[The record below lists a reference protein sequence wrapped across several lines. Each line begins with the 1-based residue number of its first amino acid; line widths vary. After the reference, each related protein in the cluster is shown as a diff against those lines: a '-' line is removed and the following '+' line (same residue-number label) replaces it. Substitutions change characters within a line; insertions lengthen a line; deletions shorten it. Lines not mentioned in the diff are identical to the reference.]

1 MNFMKRISLSKS
13 DQIKHIAVNVRPF
26 PRCPKPLF
34 ESEVKCE
41 DIDMKMNFFIFMQ
54 MDFTF
59 TAKVLL
65 VASF

>member
-1 MNFMKRISLSKS
+1 MKRISLSKS

-26 PRCPKPLF
+26 LRCPKPLF

-54 MDFTF
+54 IELTF